1 MEAPLF
7 AWLEPVAPVTTSP
20 TPAPELGP
28 GLLTLHTPRHEELL
42 RLKTEIESV
51 HPAGIW
57 DDAKKITNPYEYVF
71 LSLQKRMHRSIA
83 AVQPLSRSYFKMIEI
98 WNLLDLRDITRTSH
112 TAEGPGGFLEAIQ
125 HRAPGTRS
133 IAMTLRSTERS
144 VPGWRKSQ
152 AFLRDHSQ
160 VAVTYGSDNTGNL
173 YNLANQT
180 AFVTAA
186 RTHLTHPADLYTAD
200 GGFDFSSDYNGQEN
214 TVLRLLAAEAL
225 AGLGTLR
232 AGGTMI
238 LKVFD
243 TKNRATLELLWTL
256 AACFERTALVKPHTS
271 RPANSERYWIG
282 QGCRTIIPEWIIR
295 LLRALTA
302 TEAPHGWNRLFAD
315 PSPALTEAPL
325 WLAGVQEFQERVEL
339 LQSTNIQMT
348 LNVLR
353 TPARPLVLDLLR
365 INIHMSR
372 RWCSHHG
379 ISENR
384 QTLGQSDDQVALQN
398 LEEALGPFLGGG
410 ARRSSP
416 TPSPQT
422 PTHHAST
429 SVRLPPPPAAPA
441 WRSALPESILGR
453 TPCRTVSGTPPSEVR
468 SPHPSP
474 TLRADAPPPAPP
486 AHGSPAVALPRTAAP
501 PG

>member
-1 MEAPLF
+1 MDDTPLL
-7 AWLEPVAPVTTSP
+7 WLEPVPPQATSP
-20 TPAPELGP
+20 TPAPERGP
-28 GLLTLHTPRHEELL
+28 GLLTLHTPRHDELL
-42 RLKTEIESV
+42 RLKGEIEAV

-83 AVQPLSRSYFKMIEI
+83 AVQPLSRSYFKMMEL
-98 WNLLDLRDITRTSH
+98 WNLLDLRDIQRTSH

-152 AFLRDHSQ
+152 AFLRDHPA
-160 VAVTYGSDNTGNL
+160 VTVTYGSDNTGNL
-173 YNLANQT
+173 YSLANQT
-180 AFVTAA
+180 AYQTAA
-186 RTHLTHPADLYTAD
+186 RSHLTLPADLYTAD

-214 TVLRLLAAEAL
+214 TVQRLLAAEAL
-225 AGLGTLR
+225 AGLSTLR

-256 AACFERTALVKPHTS
+256 SNCFERTALVKPHTS

-282 QGCRTIIPEWIIR
+282 QGCHAVIPPWIPAFLRT
-295 LLRALTA
+295 LTA

-315 PSPALTEAPL
+315 PSPAFHATGWLT
-325 WLAGVQEFQERVEL
+325 GVQAFQERVETM
-339 LQSTNIQMT
+339 QTMNIQLT

-353 TPARPLVLDLLR
+353 NPARPLVLDLLR
-365 INIHMSR
+365 VNVHMSR
-372 RWCSHHG
+372 RWCAANG
-379 ISENR
+379 ITENS
-384 QTLGQSDDQVALQN
+384 QTMSLTDDQVALQN
-398 LEEALGPFLGGG
+398 LEEALGPFLGGV

-422 PTHHAST
+422 PTHHGSSSA
-429 SVRLPPPPAAPA
+429 RLPPPPAAPA
-441 WRSALPESILGR
+441 WRSALPESILSR
-453 TPCRTVSGTPPSEVR
+453 RPCRTVSDTPPSGAR

-474 TLRADAPPPAPP
+474 TLPAAAPQPAPP
-486 AHGSPAVALPRTAAP
+486 GPVSLAGAP
-501 PG
+501 PQTAVPPE